1 MEQKTRWLI
10 KSFNFWLN
18 LSTFLHFHGNSQ
30 KNTFEAWTLHTKA
43 KLLWQSLYRIVK
55 NKKIFTNDNRENFIS
70 SNKVFELWLQCFLC
84 MNSLLFVIN
93 WKSLWYFFLNFNSKM
108 TFSMQLHSI
117 SIARQGPGCSF
128 VWKNAHL
135 NKLSE

>member
-1 MEQKTRWLI
+1 MEQKTRRLI
-10 KSFNFWLN
+10 NSFNFWLN
-18 LSTFLHFHGNSQ
+18 LSAFLHFHGNSR
-30 KNTFEAWTLHTKA
+30 KNYFWGLNLTHKSETLMTIIAQNCK
-43 KLLWQSLYRIVK
+43 KL
-55 NKKIFTNDNRENFIS
+55 KIFTNDNRENFIS

-128 VWKNAHL
+128 VWK
-135 NKLSE
+135 KCSFE